1 MLKKTFIVLLF
12 SLILSGCGYVSVYKN
27 IGQFN
32 YKILIVEHTGD
43 RDMKNLINSQLKKYS
58 EIESDKIFKI
68 KINTNYEKNITAKDT
83 AGKATDYQI
92 RVTSNFNVES
102 ETINKIIKINETFSV
117 KAMDNKFEEQRYD
130 TIIKNNIANTIVKRI
145 ILQLSR
151 N

>member
-12 SLILSGCGYVSVYKN
+12 SLILSGCGYMSVYKN

-32 YKILIVEHTGD
+32 YKVLIVEHIGD
-43 RDMKNLINSQLKKYS
+43 RDMRNLINSQLKKYS

-92 RVTSNFNVES
+92 KVTSNFNVES
-102 ETINKIIKINETFSV
+102 ETINKIIKINETFNV

-130 TIIKNNIANTIVKRI
+130 AIIKNNIANTIVKRI

>member
-1 MLKKTFIVLLF
+1 MFKKIFILLLF
-12 SLILSGCGYVSVYKN
+12 SLILGGCGYETVYKN
-27 IGQFN
+27 TGELN
-32 YKILIVEHTGD
+32 YKILVEEHTGD
-43 RDMKNLINSQLKKYS
+43 RDMRNLINSRLEKYS
-58 EIESDKIFKI
+58 EIKSDKSFII
-68 KINTNYEKNITAKDT
+68 KIDTIYQKNIIAKDT

-92 RVTSNFNVES
+92 KVTSNFNIKS
-102 ETINKIIKINETFSV
+102 EVINKIIKINETFNV

>member
-12 SLILSGCGYVSVYKN
+12 SLILSSCGYVSVYKN
-27 IGQFN
+27 IGKFN
-32 YKILIVEHTGD
+32 YKVLIVEHTGD
-43 RDMKNLINSQLKKYS
+43 RDMKNLISSQLKKYS

-68 KINTNYEKNITAKDT
+68 KINTSYEKNITAKDT

-102 ETINKIIKINETFSV
+102 ETINKVIKIDETFNV

-130 TIIKNNIANTIVKRI
+130 AIIKNNIANTIVNRV

>member
-1 MLKKTFIVLLF
+1 MFKKVFVLLF
-12 SLILSGCGYVSVYKN
+12 LSLIISGCGYMAVYK
-27 IGQFN
+27 GAVKFN
-32 YKILIVEHTGD
+32 YKILVSEHSGD
-43 RDMKNLINSQLKKYS
+43 RDMINLINTRLKKYS
-58 EIESDKIFKI
+58 KI
-68 KINTNYEKNITAKDT
+68 KSDENFIIKIDTIYQKNIIAKDT

-92 RVTSNFNVES
+92 KVTSNFNIKS
-102 ETINKIIKINETFSV
+102 EVINKIIKINETFNV

>member
-12 SLILSGCGYVSVYKN
+12 SLILSGCGYMSVYKN

-32 YKILIVEHTGD
+32 YKVLIVEHIGD
-43 RDMKNLINSQLKKYS
+43 RDMRNLINSQLKKYS

-92 RVTSNFNVES
+92 KVTSNFNVES
-102 ETINKIIKINETFSV
+102 ETINKIIKINETFNV

-130 TIIKNNIANTIVKRI
+130 AIIKNNIANTIVNRV

>member
-12 SLILSGCGYVSVYKN
+12 SLIISGCGYVSVYKN

-32 YKILIVEHTGD
+32 YKVLIVEHNGD
-43 RDMKNLINSQLKKYS
+43 RNMKNLINSQLKKYS

-102 ETINKIIKINETFSV
+102 ETINKIIKINETFNV
-117 KAMDNKFEEQRYD
+117 KAMDNKFEDQRYD
-130 TIIKNNIANTIVKRI
+130 AIIKNNIANTIVKRI

>member
-12 SLILSGCGYVSVYKN
+12 SLIISGCGYVSVYKN

-102 ETINKIIKINETFSV
+102 ETINKIIKINETFNV

-130 TIIKNNIANTIVKRI
+130 AIIKNNIANTIVKRI

>member
-12 SLILSGCGYVSVYKN
+12 SLILSGCGYMSVYKN

-32 YKILIVEHTGD
+32 YKVLIVEHIGD
-43 RDMKNLINSQLKKYS
+43 RDMRNLINSQLKKYS

-68 KINTNYEKNITAKDT
+68 KINTSYEKNITAKDT

-92 RVTSNFNVES
+92 KVTSNFNVES
-102 ETINKIIKINETFSV
+102 ETINKVIKIDETFNV

-130 TIIKNNIANTIVKRI
+130 AIIKNNIANTIVKRI

>member
-1 MLKKTFIVLLF
+1 MLKKVFVLLF
-12 SLILSGCGYVSVYKN
+12 LLLIISGCGYVAVYKGVVN
-27 IGQFN
+27 FN
-32 YKILIVEHTGD
+32 YKILVSEHTGD
-43 RDMKNLINSQLKKYS
+43 RDMINLINTRLKKYS
-58 EIESDKIFKI
+58 EIKSDKNFII
-68 KINTNYEKNITAKDT
+68 KIDTIYQKNIIAKDT

-92 RVTSNFNVES
+92 KVTSNFNVKS
-102 ETINKIIKINETFSV
+102 EVINKIIKINETFNV

>member
-12 SLILSGCGYVSVYKN
+12 SLILSGCGYMSVYKN

-32 YKILIVEHTGD
+32 YKVLIVEHIGD
-43 RDMKNLINSQLKKYS
+43 RDMRNLINSQLKKYS

-92 RVTSNFNVES
+92 KVTSSFNVES
-102 ETINKIIKINETFSV
+102 ETINKIIKINETFNV

-130 TIIKNNIANTIVKRI
+130 AIIKNNIANTIVKRI

>member
-1 MLKKTFIVLLF
+1 MFKKVFVLLF
-12 SLILSGCGYVSVYKN
+12 LSLITSGCGYVSVYK
-27 IGQFN
+27 GVGEFN
-32 YKILIVEHTGD
+32 YKILVSEHTGD
-43 RDMKNLINSQLKKYS
+43 RDMINLINTRLKKYS
-58 EIESDKIFKI
+58 EIKSDKNFII
-68 KINTNYEKNITAKDT
+68 KIDTIYQKNIIAKDT

-92 RVTSNFNVES
+92 KVTSNFNIKS
-102 ETINKIIKINETFSV
+102 EVINKIIKINETFNV

>member
-32 YKILIVEHTGD
+32 YKVLIVEHTGD

-58 EIESDKIFKI
+58 EIDSDKIFKI

-83 AGKATDYQI
+83 AGRATDYQI

-102 ETINKIIKINETFSV
+102 ETINKIIKIDETFNV

-130 TIIKNNIANTIVKRI
+130 AIIKNNIANAIVKKI

>member
-1 MLKKTFIVLLF
+1 MFKKVFVLLF
-12 SLILSGCGYVSVYKN
+12 LSLIISGCGYMAVYK
-27 IGQFN
+27 GTVKFN
-32 YKILIVEHTGD
+32 YKILVSEHSGD
-43 RDMKNLINSQLKKYS
+43 RDMINLINTRLKKYS
-58 EIESDKIFKI
+58 EIKSDKNFII
-68 KINTNYEKNITAKDT
+68 KIDTIYQKNIIAKDT

-92 RVTSNFNVES
+92 KVTSNFNIKS
-102 ETINKIIKINETFSV
+102 EVINKIIKINETFNV

>member
-12 SLILSGCGYVSVYKN
+12 SLILSGCGYMSVYKN

-32 YKILIVEHTGD
+32 YKVLIVEHIGD
-43 RDMKNLINSQLKKYS
+43 RDMRNLINSQLKKYS

-68 KINTNYEKNITAKDT
+68 KINTNYEKNIIAKDT

-92 RVTSNFNVES
+92 KVTSNFNVES
-102 ETINKIIKINETFSV
+102 ETINKIIKINETFNV
-117 KAMDNKFEEQRYD
+117 KAMDNKFEEQTYD
-130 TIIKNNIANTIVKRI
+130 TIIKNNMANAIVKKI

>member
-12 SLILSGCGYVSVYKN
+12 SLILSGCGYMSVYKN

-32 YKILIVEHTGD
+32 YKVLIVEHIGD
-43 RDMKNLINSQLKKYS
+43 RDMRNLINSQLKKYS

-68 KINTNYEKNITAKDT
+68 KINTNYEKNIIAKDT

-92 RVTSNFNVES
+92 KVTSNFNVES
-102 ETINKIIKINETFSV
+102 ETINKIIKINETFNV

-130 TIIKNNIANTIVKRI
+130 AIIKNNIANTIVKRI